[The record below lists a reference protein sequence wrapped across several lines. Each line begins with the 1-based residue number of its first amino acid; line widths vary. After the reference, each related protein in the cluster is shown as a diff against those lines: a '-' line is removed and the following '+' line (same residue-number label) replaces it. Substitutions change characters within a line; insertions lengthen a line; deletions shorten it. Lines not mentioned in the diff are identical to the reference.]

1 MSCLTVEL
9 IIFYAWQ
16 AYVRNQKIKKENMN
30 LQFYLQLFTITKM
43 KVKCKVTNQ
52 FTDKIFNIAKPVQKR
67 QTLTDSVVLYQ
78 SAKKLADTGLKGQTP
93 RF

>member
-1 MSCLTVEL
+1 
-9 IIFYAWQ
+9 
-16 AYVRNQKIKKENMN
+16 MN

-43 KVKCKVTNQ
+43 KVKRKVTNQ
-52 FTDKIFNIAKPVQKR
+52 FTDEIFNLAKPVQKR

-78 SAKKLADTGLKGQTP
+78 SAKKLADTDLKGQTP

>member
-1 MSCLTVEL
+1 
-9 IIFYAWQ
+9 
-16 AYVRNQKIKKENMN
+16 
-30 LQFYLQLFTITKM
+30 M

-52 FTDKIFNIAKPVQKR
+52 FTDEIFNLAKQVQKR

-78 SAKKLADTGLKGQTP
+78 SAKKLADADLKGQTP

>member
-1 MSCLTVEL
+1 
-9 IIFYAWQ
+9 
-16 AYVRNQKIKKENMN
+16 
-30 LQFYLQLFTITKM
+30 M

-52 FTDKIFNIAKPVQKR
+52 FTDEIFNLAKLVQKR

-78 SAKKLADTGLKGQTP
+78 SANKKRADTDLKGQTP